1 MQKAALFLLLFLAS
15 GLRADGQSPTAQA
28 PAEIWAAPAALSPSV
43 QEDYQPSDT
52 YYAPAPESPA
62 AATAE
67 EGLQASYYSTAHL
80 DVVELGNPQK
90 KVSGVELFI
99 DGHYVGMSPLD
110 LSGYLMN
117 KSSVSLSSH
126 LDGYGDATRPNF
138 QLPAQGEVQLVMA
151 NDDAVDWYTIPCYVL
166 GLLMVAGG
174 PAVYAEN
181 NSNSDEVG
189 LGLVIGGLAVVLV
202 SQLIAHQLQ
211 IPSMR
216 QAAKTLNAKPDPIP

>member
-1 MQKAALFLLLFLAS
+1 MKKVPLVLLLLLAP
-15 GLRADGQSPTAQA
+15 GLRAEGLSATAQA
-28 PAEIWAAPAALSPSV
+28 PEETWAAPAALSPTV

-52 YYAPAPESPA
+52 YYAPAPESAA
-62 AATAE
+62 AATPE
-67 EGLQASYYSTAHL
+67 EGLQASYYSTAHI

-90 KVSGVELFI
+90 KVPGVELFI

-126 LDGYGDATRPNF
+126 LDGYSDATRPNF
-138 QLPAQGEVQLVMA
+138 HLPAQGEVQVVMA
-151 NDDAVDWYTIPCYVL
+151 NDAAVDWYTLPCYVL

-202 SQLIAHQLQ
+202 SQLIARQIQ
-211 IPSMR
+211 IPAMR